1 MNHNPQSPFR
11 KYNVTVER
19 QDEAHALA
27 HAHGFT
33 LPLGVRRGDPSA
45 GFNAAE
51 TLLASLGACLVT
63 NLTSLAAKMRLQ
75 VDGIRVEV
83 EGLRQDDPPG
93 IVQVHYRLILDSSEP
108 PERLERLHRLA
119 VEWGTVTN
127 TLLDG
132 LHLEGTLEVG
142 PSRAPGTSEA
152 PSEEVR
158 R

>member
-1 MNHNPQSPFR
+1 M
-11 KYNVTVER
+11 TVER

-27 HAHGFT
+27 HSHGFT

-63 NLTSLAAKMRLQ
+63 NLTSLAAKMRLR
-75 VDGIRVEV
+75 VDGVRVEI

-93 IVQVHYRLILDSSEP
+93 IVQVHYRLILDSPEP
-108 PERLERLHRLA
+108 PERLERLHQLA

-127 TLLDG
+127 TLL
-132 LHLEGTLEVG
+132 EGTAVEGECAVEHL
-142 PSRAPGTSEA
+142 PQA
-152 PSEEVR
+152 PSSVKCTASSIPNA
-158 R
+158 